1 MRLSAYLGLHIFI
14 DGRYNSLKVL
24 LLFFIHSKPELN
36 ESLGLSKGRYII
48 LLSLSKTRGKN
59 GTWKNNAKPTVT
71 IILPFI

>member
-1 MRLSAYLGLHIFI
+1 MNTAFDETFSIFGFFRPIFRQSLHIFI
-14 DGRYNSLKVL
+14 DGRYKSLKVV

-59 GTWKNNAKPTVT
+59 GT
-71 IILPFI
+71 